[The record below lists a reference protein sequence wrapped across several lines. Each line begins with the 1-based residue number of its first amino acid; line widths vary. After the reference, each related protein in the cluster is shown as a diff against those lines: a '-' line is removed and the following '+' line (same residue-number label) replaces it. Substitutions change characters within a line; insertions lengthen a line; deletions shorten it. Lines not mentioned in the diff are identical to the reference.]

1 MKKSLLVILILLSV
15 FSMSYAQGM
24 DLTLDDVLVIAL
36 RDNPDILLGIEDVK
50 KAQAKVREAKAS
62 LLPSVN
68 FSGTWS
74 DTRGLYSKDIPQ
86 NATQTTLK
94 QYLFKGGRIL
104 NSIAE
109 SKYNLDSSEAALDV
123 ARLEVGLSAEKA
135 FYTLLLAKELVSLNR
150 IIVDNTQ
157 EHLNYIKER
166 YNSGEASES
175 DMLNLESSLDSVKQA
190 YEETISQFEAADIL
204 LKDILNIDR
213 DTNINPVGE
222 FSYSPQELAYDE
234 AFVKAMKD
242 RPEIREYEAKV
253 KANEKSVAIA
263 KGESL
268 PTVYASWDYY
278 TKSTS
283 SLSFSPTKGWQDY
296 NIIGLTLSWPVFD
309 GWATKAKVQQA
320 LADLKTARI
329 EKSRMISDIISEV
342 RTSYLSLKDSMLQ
355 IKTSE
360 SQLAV
365 FKDNLSTAQ
374 DKFEQ
379 GIVSSLDLDDAK
391 LKHDISMFN
400 KKQSVYDYFMAKSS
414 FEKAT
419 GGI

>member
-1 MKKSLLVILILLSV
+1 
-15 FSMSYAQGM
+15 MSYAQGM